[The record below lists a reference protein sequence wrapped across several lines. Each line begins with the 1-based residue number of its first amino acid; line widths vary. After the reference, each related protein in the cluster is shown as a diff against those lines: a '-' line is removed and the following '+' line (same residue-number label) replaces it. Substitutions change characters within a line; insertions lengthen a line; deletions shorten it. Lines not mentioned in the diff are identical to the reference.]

1 MNVELIV
8 GWPGGSDL
16 ARDYLE
22 ASDRVA
28 PYYGASWRDTAA
40 YHARLDDLD
49 ARFDADARRTALE
62 AMTVPPAVSNERLDA
77 WVEQGGLVVTTGQQ
91 PCLFGGPLY
100 SIYKALTTLSLA
112 RALEAE
118 LGRPVLPLF
127 WVASDDH
134 DWAEADHTYAIDSA
148 NELRLVRVADPGAEE
163 RSIHRVGFS
172 NQLDV
177 ALAEFLQVLPNTD
190 FSDDYIKLL
199 RDANGSSATLS
210 SSFQQIMEGLLA
222 PQGLFFTDAAN
233 PVVKDR
239 SSGVLLAEL
248 DAVESEALLRGNAA
262 SLEADGYHVQV
273 HIMEGGVNL
282 FLEGPAGRERLYRD
296 DAGFRLHHSGERLT
310 REDILARIQAD
321 PSVLSPNVLLRPIV
335 ESQVFPVVSYV
346 AGPGEMAY
354 YAQIRGLY
362 ESHGMQMPVI
372 HPRHGV
378 TAVEPKIRKVMDK
391 FEVGLETLSRPHH
404 EIASEIA
411 KDEVPADVRKALG
424 ELRGAVGDGSSK
436 LLEASLAI
444 DPTLKGP
451 VTHARNTSFAAIQ
464 EVEKK
469 IVQSVKRQNEI
480 ALAQLEKAQLHL
492 FPEGKPQER
501 VLNPFYYLFRFGNPF
516 MDALVDALKV
526 DLPSASK

>member
-8 GWPGGSDL
+8 GWPGGSDV

-22 ASDRVA
+22 ASDRVT
-28 PYYGASWRDTAA
+28 PYYGASWRDTSA
-40 YHARLDDLD
+40 YRSKLDDLD
-49 ARFDADARRTALE
+49 TRFDADARRTALG
-62 AMTVPPAVSNERLDA
+62 AMTAPDGVSNERLDS
-77 WVEQGGLVVTTGQQ
+77 WVEKGGLVVTTGQQ
-91 PCLFGGPLY
+91 PGLFGGPLY
-100 SIYKALTTLSLA
+100 SIYKALTTISLA
-112 RALEAE
+112 RALEAD

-148 NELRLVRVADPGAEE
+148 NQLRLVQVADPGAKNQP
-163 RSIHRVGFS
+163 IHRIECAT
-172 NQLDV
+172 NLDA
-177 ALAEFLQVLPNTD
+177 ALVEFLEILPNTD
-190 FSDDYIKLL
+190 FSDTYIKLL
-199 RDANGSSATLS
+199 RDAHDSPATLS
-210 SSFQQIMEGLLA
+210 SSFQQVMEGLLG

-239 SSGVLLAEL
+239 SSPVLLSEL
-248 DAVESEALLRGNAA
+248 DGLGTEALLRGTAE

-296 DAGFRLHHSGERLT
+296 EDGFHLHHSGARLT
-310 REDILARIQAD
+310 REDILARVQAD

-335 ESQVFPVVSYV
+335 ESEVFPVVSYV

-372 HPRHGV
+372 HPRHAV
-378 TAVEPKIRKVMDK
+378 TIVEPKIRKVMDK
-391 FEVGLETLSRPHH
+391 FEVGLETLGRPHH
-404 EIASEIA
+404 EVASEIA
-411 KDEVPADVRKALG
+411 KDEVPAEVRKALG
-424 ELRGAVGDGSSK
+424 GLRDAVGEGSSE
-436 LLEASLAI
+436 LLEAALAI

-464 EVEKK
+464 EAEKK

-480 ALAQLEKAQLHL
+480 ALGQLEKAQLHM

-501 VLNPFYYLFRFGNPF
+501 MLNPFYYLFRFGNPF
-516 MDALVDALKV
+516 MAALVDALKV
-526 DLPSASK
+526 DLPSGSK

>member
-22 ASDRVA
+22 ASDRVM
-28 PYYGASWRDTAA
+28 PYYGASWRDPSA
-40 YHARLDDLD
+40 YRAKLDDLE

-62 AMTVPPAVSNERLDA
+62 AMTVPEGVSNERLDA

-91 PCLFGGPLY
+91 PGLFGGPLY
-100 SIYKALTTLSLA
+100 SIYKALTAVSLA
-112 RALEAE
+112 RALESE
-118 LGRPVLPLF
+118 LGRPVFPLF

-148 NELRLVRVADPGAEE
+148 NELRLIRVADPGAKD
-163 RSIHRVGFS
+163 RSIHRVEFS
-172 NQLDV
+172 DELDT
-177 ALAEFLQVLPNTD
+177 ALSEFIELLPNTE

-199 RDANGSSATLS
+199 RDAHGASATLS
-210 SSFQQIMEGLLA
+210 SSFQHVMEGLLA
-222 PQGLFFTDAAN
+222 PHGLFFTDAAH
-233 PVVKDR
+233 PVVKAG

-248 DAVESEALLRGNAA
+248 DSVESESLLRGNAE

-296 DAGFRLHHSGERLT
+296 EAGFHLHHSGERLT

-321 PSVLSPNVLLRPIV
+321 PSALSPNVLLRPIV
-335 ESQVFPVVSYV
+335 ESHIFPVVSYV
-346 AGPGEMAY
+346 AGPGEIAY

-362 ESHGMQMPVI
+362 ESHGMRMPVI

-378 TAVEPKIRKVMDK
+378 TAVEPKIRKVMNK
-391 FEVGLETLSRPHH
+391 FEVELATLGRPHH

-424 ELRGAVGDGSSK
+424 ALRGAVGEGSSM
-436 LLEASLAI
+436 LLEAAVAI

-469 IVQSVKRQNEI
+469 IVQSMKRQNEI
-480 ALAQLEKAQLHL
+480 ALAQLAKAQLHL

-516 MDALVDALKV
+516 MAALVDALKV
-526 DLPSASK
+526 DLPSGSK

>member
-8 GWPGGSDL
+8 GWAGGSDL
-16 ARDYLE
+16 TRDYLE
-22 ASDRVA
+22 GSDRVT
-28 PYYGASWRDTAA
+28 PYYGASWRDTAG
-40 YHARLDDLD
+40 YHAKLDDLD

-62 AMTVPPAVSNERLDA
+62 AMTVPEGVSNGRLDS
-77 WVEQGGLVVTTGQQ
+77 WVEKGGLVVTTGQQ
-91 PCLFGGPLY
+91 PGLFGGPLY

-118 LGRPVLPLF
+118 LARPVLPLF

-134 DWAEADHTYAIDSA
+134 DWAEADHTYTIDSK
-148 NELRLVRVADPGAEE
+148 NELRLVRVADPGAKG
-163 RSIHRVGFS
+163 RSIHRVGLANELAAALTEFM
-172 NQLDV
+172 QL
-177 ALAEFLQVLPNTD
+177 LPTTD
-190 FSDDYIKLL
+190 FSDSYVKLL
-199 RDANGSSATLS
+199 LDAHDSSATLS
-210 SSFQQIMEGLLA
+210 SSFQQVMEGLLG

-239 SSGVLLAEL
+239 SSAVLLAEL
-248 DAVESEALLRGNAA
+248 DAVESEALLRGTAE
-262 SLEADGYHVQV
+262 SLEANGYHVQV

-296 DAGFRLHHSGERLT
+296 DAGFHLHHSGERLT
-310 REDILARIQAD
+310 RDDILARIQAD

-335 ESQVFPVVSYV
+335 ESAVFPVVSYV

-372 HPRHGV
+372 HPRYGV

-391 FEVGLETLSRPHH
+391 FGVGLETLSRPHH

-411 KDEVPADVRKALG
+411 KDEVPVDVIKALG
-424 ELRGAVGDGSSK
+424 TLRGAVGEESSK
-436 LLEASLAI
+436 LLEAALAI

-469 IVQSVKRQNEI
+469 IVQTVRRQNEI

-516 MDALVDALKV
+516 MAALVDALKV
-526 DLPSASK
+526 DLPSGSK

>member
-8 GWPGGSDL
+8 GWPDGSDL

-22 ASDRVA
+22 GSDRA
-28 PYYGASWRDTAA
+28 TPYYGASWRDPSA
-40 YHARLDDLD
+40 YRAKLDDLD
-49 ARFDADARRTALE
+49 ARFDADARRTALS
-62 AMTVPPAVSNERLDA
+62 AMNVPDGVSKERLDS
-77 WVEQGGLVVTTGQQ
+77 WVEKRGLVVTTGQQ
-91 PCLFGGPLY
+91 PGLLGGPLY
-100 SIYKALTTLSLA
+100 SLYKALTTMSLA

-148 NELRLVRVADPGAEE
+148 NELRLVQVADPGAKN
-163 RSIHRVGFS
+163 RPIHRVEFS
-172 NQLDV
+172 GELDN
-177 ALAEFLQVLPNTD
+177 ALSEFLQILPSTD

-199 RDANGSSATLS
+199 RHAHDSSATLS
-210 SSFQQIMEGLLA
+210 SSFQQVMEGLLG

-239 SSGVLLAEL
+239 SSAVLLAEV
-248 DAVESEALLRGNAA
+248 DAGESEALLRGTAE

-282 FLEGPAGRERLYRD
+282 FLEGPGGRERLYRD
-296 DAGFRLHHSGERLT
+296 GDGFHLHNSGARLT
-310 REDILARIQAD
+310 REDILARIQED

-335 ESQVFPVVSYV
+335 ESEVFPVVSYV
-346 AGPGEMAY
+346 AGPGEIAY

-362 ESHGMQMPVI
+362 ESHGMKMPVI

-391 FEVGLETLSRPHH
+391 FDVGLETLGRPYH
-404 EIASEIA
+404 EVASEIA
-411 KDEVPADVRKALG
+411 KDEVPAGVRTALG
-424 ELRGAVGDGSSK
+424 EFRGAVGEQSSK
-436 LLEASLAI
+436 LLEAALAI

-464 EVEKK
+464 EAEKK

-480 ALAQLEKAQLHL
+480 ALGQLEKAQLHL
-492 FPEGKPQER
+492 FPKGKPQER

-516 MDALVDALKV
+516 MAALVDALKV
-526 DLPSASK
+526 DLPSGSK